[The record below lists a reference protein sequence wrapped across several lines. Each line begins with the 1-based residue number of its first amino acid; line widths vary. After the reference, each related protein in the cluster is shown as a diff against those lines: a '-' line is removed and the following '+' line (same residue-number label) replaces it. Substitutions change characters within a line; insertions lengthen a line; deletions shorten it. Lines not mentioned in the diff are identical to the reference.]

1 MLRLLGALLI
11 SASSLALGLSYVAGE
26 SRKLSILRSVLQ
38 LLREMRGE
46 LETRLTPLPE
56 LLEYAAG
63 RCNGAGKDFAVCLM
77 DSLPQ
82 LGEKEFFQLWDKSVA
97 DCFAGLCSEDREI
110 LQTLGHSL
118 GRFELDRQ
126 LADMDACIETL
137 ESWAAACS
145 GAMPEKKRLGLGIA
159 CSFGALLLIVLI

>member
-26 SRKLSILRSVLQ
+26 SRKLSTLRSVLQ

-63 RCNGAGKDFAVCLM
+63 RCSGAGKDFAVCLM
-77 DSLPQ
+77 ASLPQ
-82 LGEKEFFQLWDKSVA
+82 LGEREFFQLWDKGVA
-97 DCFAGLCSEDREI
+97 ACLAGLDSEDRET
-110 LQTLGHSL
+110 LQTLGRSL

-137 ESWAAACS
+137 ENRAVACS
-145 GAMPEKKRLGLGIA
+145 STLPEKKRLGLGMA